1 MVDATGQA
9 TGKKTAPMA
18 AAAVQGYIVGGIA
31 IVASLFAG
39 VGVWAARTNISGAV
53 IAPATVVVD
62 SNVKKIQHLSG
73 GIVGAIHVRNGDRVS
88 AGQLLIRLD
97 DTQTRAHLQIIT
109 NQIDETSAR
118 LARLNAEQVDAPTI
132 TFPQPLLDRV
142 EDAAVK
148 QIIESETTVFT
159 SRSRSLVGQVDQLRE
174 RVRQLEKE
182 ISGLSAQHTAKAIEI
197 ELIGREL
204 LSLSGLEQQRLVTAS
219 KMIALRREAARLKGE
234 HAQIEAGIAQ
244 AKGRIAEV
252 EIIILQRTQDFKKEV
267 AAEIRESQVRLAEL
281 NERRIAAEDQLNRID
296 IVAPD
301 SGIIHQLSVH
311 TVGGVVSP
319 GEPILLIV
327 PDNDTLTLDAR
338 VAPQDREQVS
348 LGALTK
354 IRFAAFNQ
362 RTTPEIDGFVKVIAA
377 DLTEDRHTGKGFY
390 SVRIAI
396 SDKELGKLEGLKLVP
411 GLPAD
416 VQIRTEDR
424 TALSYFIKPI
434 EDQFA
439 KAFRER

>member
-132 TFPQPLLDRV
+132 IFPQPLLDRV

-182 ISGLSAQHTAKAIEI
+182 ISGLSAQHTAKA
-197 ELIGREL
+197 R
-204 LSLSGLEQQRLVTAS
+204 SRSNSSA
-219 KMIALRREAARLKGE
+219 
-234 HAQIEAGIAQ
+234 
-244 AKGRIAEV
+244 
-252 EIIILQRTQDFKKEV
+252 
-267 AAEIRESQVRLAEL
+267 
-281 NERRIAAEDQLNRID
+281 
-296 IVAPD
+296 
-301 SGIIHQLSVH
+301 
-311 TVGGVVSP
+311 VS
-319 GEPILLIV
+319 
-327 PDNDTLTLDAR
+327 
-338 VAPQDREQVS
+338 S
-348 LGALTK
+348 
-354 IRFAAFNQ
+354 
-362 RTTPEIDGFVKVIAA
+362 
-377 DLTEDRHTGKGFY
+377 
-390 SVRIAI
+390 
-396 SDKELGKLEGLKLVP
+396 
-411 GLPAD
+411 
-416 VQIRTEDR
+416 
-424 TALSYFIKPI
+424 
-434 EDQFA
+434 
-439 KAFRER
+439 